1 MSETEY
7 EHFLYCP
14 YCRAGQ
20 SMDDIQ
26 FETGIEYEIVCPK
39 CLEEFSYETRLVFT
53 AYKRKS
59 DEGQT
64 DTEYKPAK
72 FSDKM
77 KRYAE
82 KQFEDITA
90 ASDLGILEEYQNA
103 KLLNQSDI
111 EDELQKRIEEHKA
124 KLKAE

>member
-1 MSETEY
+1 MPKTEY

-20 SMDDIQ
+20 SMEDIE
-26 FETGIEYEIVCPK
+26 FETGIEHEIVCPK
-39 CLEEFSYETRLVFT
+39 CLEEFTYETRLVFT

-59 DEGQT
+59 DESEK
-64 DTEYKPAK
+64 DNEYRPAK
-72 FSDKM
+72 ITDEM
-77 KRYAE
+77 KRYAQ
-82 KQFEDITA
+82 KHFEDVMA

-103 KLLNQSDI
+103 RLLNQSDI

-124 KLKAE
+124 KKKAE